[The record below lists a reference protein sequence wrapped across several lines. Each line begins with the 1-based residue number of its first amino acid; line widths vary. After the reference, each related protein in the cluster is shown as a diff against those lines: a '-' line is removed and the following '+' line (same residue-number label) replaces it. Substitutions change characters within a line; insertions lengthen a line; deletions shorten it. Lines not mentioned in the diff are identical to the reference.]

1 MLNVATRIGA
11 PVPIADTLKGYLSRM
26 TDEQSRLRE
35 ALKLVAVLLK
45 ESEVSF
51 ALAGG
56 YALWARGAP
65 EPHHDVD
72 FVVPEED
79 RERVAELLAEHGLE
93 VIDPPEDWLFKVFV
107 DGAMVDLLFRLNA
120 EPVVT
125 EDLADADELEVE
137 SVVMPVL
144 DATTLITAKLNAL
157 DERACDLG
165 RVIPAARAVREQVD
179 WDDVAGSV
187 ADNDFAVVTLDL
199 LARLGVLAGQTSA
212 TAAR

>member
-1 MLNVATRIGA
+1 M
-11 PVPIADTLKGYLSRM
+11 GYPSGM

-72 FVVPEED
+72 FVVPEQD
-79 RERVAELLAEHGLE
+79 RERVAELLSERGLD
-93 VIDPPEDWLFKVFV
+93 VVDPPEDWLFKVFV
-107 DGAMVDLLFRLNA
+107 DGAMVDLLFRLNGA
-120 EPVVT
+120 PVVR
-125 EDLADADELEVE
+125 EDLAGADELEVE

-144 DATTLITAKLNAL
+144 DATTLLTAKLNAL
-157 DERACDLG
+157 DERSCDLA

-179 WDDVAGSV
+179 WEDVASSV
-187 ADNDFAVVTLDL
+187 AHNDFAVVSLEL
-199 LARLGVLAGQTSA
+199 LARLGVLAGQKA
-212 TAAR
+212 EAAAR

>member
-1 MLNVATRIGA
+1 
-11 PVPIADTLKGYLSRM
+11 M

-45 ESEVSF
+45 ESEIPF

-72 FVVPEED
+72 FVVIEQD
-79 RERVAELLAEHGLE
+79 RERVAGLLAERGLD
-93 VIDPPEDWLFKVFV
+93 VVDPPEDWLFKVFV
-107 DGAMVDLLFRLNA
+107 DGAMVDLLFRLNGA
-120 EPVVT
+120 PVVP
-125 EDLADADELEVE
+125 EDLADVDELEVE
-137 SVVMPVL
+137 SVLMPVL
-144 DATTLITAKLNAL
+144 GASTLMTAKLGAL
-157 DERACDLG
+157 DERACDLT

-179 WDDVAGSV
+179 WDEVAADV

-199 LARLGVLAGQTSA
+199 LSRLAVISGANH
-212 TAAR
+212 RR